1 MNPAPI
7 TSLAKRFASLPD
19 PRRQRTQRHQ
29 LLDIL
34 AIAILGTL
42 CGADSWVDIADFG
55 RAKEDWLRQ
64 FLELPNGI
72 PSHDTFGRVFAR
84 LDPEAFRA
92 CFLDFV
98 HDVHDLTQDQLIAI
112 DGKTLRGSLN
122 HSSGQK
128 PIHMVSAWAAADH
141 LVLGQVKGNEKS
153 NEITA
158 IPQLLRLLDISG
170 CVVTLDAMGCQ
181 REIAQQI
188 TQQGGDYVLAL
199 KGNQGHLADL
209 VRDLF
214 HYAES
219 VNYAQVDEQGIY
231 QTVNKGH
238 GRIETRQCWVLSA
251 PKQLEYLQ
259 TVAYWPGLTSIVKV
273 TSERRIGDTASCETR
288 YYLTSLPGDARR
300 LLQAVRKHW
309 SIENELHWVLDI
321 AFLEDKNRAHKDHA
335 PENLAILRQ
344 LALNLLKQEKTAK
357 CGTKGKRLQAGWDH
371 DYLMKVISV

>member
-1 MNPAPI
+1 MNSAPI
-7 TSLAKRFASLPD
+7 KSFAKRFASLPD

-42 CGADSWVDIADFG
+42 CGADNWVDIADFG
-55 RAKEDWLRQ
+55 RTKEDWLRQ

-98 HDVHDLTQDQLIAI
+98 HDVRDLTQDRIIAI
-112 DGKTLRGSLN
+112 DGKTLRGSHN

-128 PIHMVSAWAAADH
+128 PIHMVSAWAAVNH
-141 LVLGQVKGNEKS
+141 LVLGQVKVDDKS

-181 REIAQQI
+181 KEIAQQI
-188 TQQGGDYVLAL
+188 TQQGSDYVLAL
-199 KGNQGHLADL
+199 KGNQGRMAEMVCDIF
-209 VRDLF
+209 R
-214 HYAES
+214 YAES
-219 VNYAQVDEQGIY
+219 DNYAQVGEQGAY
-231 QTVNKGH
+231 KTVNKGH
-238 GRIETRQCWVLSA
+238 GRIETRQCWVLSD
-251 PKQLEYLQ
+251 PKHLEYLQ
-259 TVAYWPGLTSIVKV
+259 TVAYWPRLTSIVKV

-321 AFLEDKNRAHKDHA
+321 AFLEDKNRTHKDHA

-344 LALNLLKQEKTAK
+344 LALNLLAQEKTAK
-357 CGTKGKRLQAGWDH
+357 CGTKGKRLQAGWDN
-371 DYLMKVISV
+371 DYLLKVISI